1 MSHRIGRC
9 ATLVD
14 NAKHFPKV
22 FVSIYTPASGTH
34 YERSTFP
41 VPLLSFGDG
50 ALFHFSHSG
59 EWVFN
64 QLYSFL
70 SNMCSD
76 FSGLN
81 STSLSARPFF
91 PRSRFSYL

>member
-70 SNMCSD
+70 SNMCSG
-76 FSGLN
+76 FLR
-81 STSLSARPFF
+81 A
-91 PRSRFSYL
+91 